1 MRIAVGADHA
11 GYALKEKIKFH
22 LEGLG
27 HAVED
32 CGTASSDSCDYPDFA
47 HVVAC
52 RVAAGAAQR
61 GILICGSGIGM
72 AIAANKTPGIRAANI
87 SSEYEARMSREHN
100 DLNVLTMGA
109 RIIAEE
115 QAMAI
120 VDVWLHT
127 HFAGGRHEQ
136 RLKKLAALESPES
149 LAEAAESLAGSQVR
163 IGGEKIVPITP
174 REGVK

>member
-11 GYALKEKIKFH
+11 GYELKEKIKFH
-22 LEGLG
+22 LERLG
-27 HAVED
+27 YAVDD
-32 CGTASSDSCDYPDFA
+32 CGTVSSDSCDYPDFA
-47 HVVAC
+47 HAVAC
-52 RVAAGAAQR
+52 RVASGEDQR

-72 AIAANKTPGIRAANI
+72 AIAANKTPGVRAANI

-109 RIIAEE
+109 RILAEG

-127 HFAGGRHEQ
+127 QFAGGRHQQ
-136 RLKKLAALESPES
+136 RLNKLAALESPKPLTE
-149 LAEAAESLAGSQVR
+149 AEPA
-163 IGGEKIVPITP
+163 
-174 REGVK
+174 